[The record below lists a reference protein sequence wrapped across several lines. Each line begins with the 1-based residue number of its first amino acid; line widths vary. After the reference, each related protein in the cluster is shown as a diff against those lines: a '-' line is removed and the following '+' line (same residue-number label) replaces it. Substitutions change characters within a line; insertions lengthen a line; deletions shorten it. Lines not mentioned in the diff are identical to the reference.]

1 MRQIIYFDTSALVK
15 WYLPEEQ
22 SNDVEKYIQE
32 NGPVAISE
40 LTLVEMRDLLA
51 RHRREGNL
59 DPNTEI
65 KVFATF
71 EEDIRQKF
79 LICHPLSDGVAR
91 GAVNLLSVLSD
102 LPLRMIDAIHLTIAK
117 EIQTDIFATA
127 DPIMA
132 EAGEKLGFSV
142 VRFGGPE
149 IQSAPISDKEVT

>member
-1 MRQIIYFDTSALVK
+1 MRQVIYFDTSALAK
-15 WYLPEEQ
+15 WYLQEEN
-22 SNDVEKYIQE
+22 SNEVEKYIQE
-32 NGPVAISE
+32 PGPVVISD
-40 LTLVEMRDLLA
+40 LTVVEMRNLLA
-51 RHRREGNL
+51 RHRKEGNL

-102 LPLRMIDAIHLTIAK
+102 LPLRMVDALHLTIAK

-127 DPIMA
+127 DSIMA
-132 EAGEKLGFSV
+132 TAAKAMGLSV
-142 VRFGGPE
+142 VQF
-149 IQSAPISDKEVT
+149 

>member
-1 MRQIIYFDTSALVK
+1 MKQVIYFDTSALAK
-15 WYLPEEQ
+15 WYLPEDQ
-22 SNDVEKYIQE
+22 SNEVEKYIQE
-32 NGPVAISE
+32 HGPVVISDI
-40 LTLVEMRDLLA
+40 TVMEMRDLLA

-91 GAVNLLSVLSD
+91 GAVNLLSVLCD
-102 LPLRMIDAIHLTIAK
+102 LPLRMIDAMHLAIAK

-132 EAGEKLGFSV
+132 KAGEKLGLSV
-142 VRFGGPE
+142 VRFDRPE
-149 IQSAPISDKEVT
+149 IQSSENG